1 MLFSDGGRGMAEGRE
16 KPEIEDDE
24 AVDEENQL
32 DGLWKVYALM
42 EKALGLV
49 VQGTV
54 IDYSAIFLHADLT
67 MREFEA
73 LQ

>member
-1 MLFSDGGRGMAEGRE
+1 MAEGRE

>member
-1 MLFSDGGRGMAEGRE
+1 MAEGRE

-24 AVDEENQL
+24 AFDEENQL

-49 VQGTV
+49 VQGKV
-54 IDYSAIFLHADLT
+54 IDYSVIFLHADLT

-73 LQ
+73 LK